1 MRHNDTFN
9 TQNLQ
14 YSRSFTKANLLNTK
28 RISITAA
35 RQNQASLRPTYLC
48 TYVTTYYVVNSML
61 NVSRPCSYTYNIHFY
76 YFTLPRRSNLSKT
89 SNKHLSAKSFKW
101 ANHQNSGK
109 VAPPTTRTPPKCK
122 QPGLFFFSFSLGFLT
137 ALCLVCFS
145 TKRDN

>member
-14 YSRSFTKANLLNTK
+14 YSRLFTKANLLNTK
-28 RISITAA
+28 SISITAA

-48 TYVTTYYVVNSML
+48 TCVTTYYVVNGML
-61 NVSRPCSYTYNIHFY
+61 NVSRPCSYTHNIHFY

-109 VAPPTTRTPPKCK
+109 VAPPTTKTTPNANS
-122 QPGLFFFSFSLGFLT
+122 LAYFFSFSLGFLT